1 MEKFTIVIP
10 VYNESKNLRILIPK
24 IYNELKNIKFELII
38 VDDNSNDETS
48 TILKRFKEK
57 NFKHIIRKKERDLSK
72 SCIEGFKKASSKN
85 IIVMDGDLQHKP
97 SDIKKFLSIFYKKRP
112 DFVIG
117 TRDLFKNKKHNL
129 NFLRLFA
136 SRLLIL
142 IVNSLLGNKTS
153 DPMSGFF
160 MFKKSVFKKSQKK
173 LIKKGYKILLDLL
186 YISNQRVRVIDVNIN
201 FDSRMKGK
209 SKMNMKILFNLIS
222 MISKKFFDRVF
233 L

>member
-1 MEKFTIVIP
+1 
-10 VYNESKNLRILIPK
+10 
-24 IYNELKNIKFELII
+24 
-38 VDDNSNDETS
+38 
-48 TILKRFKEK
+48 
-57 NFKHIIRKKERDLSK
+57 
-72 SCIEGFKKASSKN
+72 
-85 IIVMDGDLQHKP
+85 MDGDLQHKP
-97 SDIKKFLSIFYKKRP
+97 RDIKKFLNTFYKNMP

-136 SRLLIL
+136 SRILIL

-186 YISNQRVRVIDVNIN
+186 YISSQKVYVIDVNIN

-209 SKMNMKILFNLIS
+209 SKMNLNILFNLIS
-222 MISKKFFDRVF
+222 MISKKFFDRFF